1 MSEGRNLIVEYSKQS
16 LDNASEIIV
25 YLRMH
30 FTEKEVSS
38 FYQTLQEFEKIVR
51 LFPNLYPESKKRR
64 VRRAVLSRE
73 LSVYYAIKNNNILI
87 VAIFDNRWDEATK
100 I

>member
-1 MSEGRNLIVEYSKQS
+1 
-16 LDNASEIIV
+16 
-25 YLRMH
+25 MH

-38 FYQTLQEFEKIVR
+38 FYQTLQEFEKIVS

-73 LSVYYAIKNNNILI
+73 LSVYYAIKKNNILI
-87 VAIFDNRWDEATK
+87 VAIFDNRWDKATK